1 MLFRSKILQI
11 TFYII
16 KYINS
21 HVTNL
26 SNTNSNN
33 STTAKTMIKYKTFYS
48 KIFNSWEKLG
58 PGLVTGASDDDP
70 SGIATYSQ
78 AGAAFGLLTLWTAII
93 AFPLMASIQQMCAR
107 IGLVTSQGLT
117 GTLKK
122 HYPKPILYVMLV
134 FSFPAIV
141 MNIGADIAGMGA
153 VGNLLFPNIDAN
165 FFSVLFTI
173 ILLGLIIYLPYQKI
187 SAVLKYL
194 CIVMLV
200 YFIVPFLYKQ
210 DFIEIIKATFIPTI
224 KFNKDFLA
232 IIVGILGTTISPYLF
247 FWQASVEVE
256 EMKNKRQHLI
266 VNKQFVHTM
275 NQDVNLGMTISGLV
289 MYFIILT
296 TGSVLFKGGI
306 HQIDTVEQAA
316 MALKPLAG
324 DLAYL
329 LFAIG
334 VIGTGLI
341 AIPVLSGSISY
352 IVTETFGW
360 DQGLDKKFHE
370 AKAFYVIIAISLI
383 LGLSLNYIGI
393 TPIQSLIYTA
403 ILYGLTAPV
412 LIVIILHI
420 SNNTKIMGEN
430 VNDRKTNIL
439 GFTALII
446 MTVAAIALIYFQ
458 IIGT

>member
-1 MLFRSKILQI
+1 MNK
-11 TFYII
+11 
-16 KYINS
+16 K
-21 HVTNL
+21 
-26 SNTNSNN
+26 
-33 STTAKTMIKYKTFYS
+33 KTYS
-48 KIFNSWEKLG
+48 SGLLNSWKKLG

-78 AGAAFGLLTLWTAII
+78 AGAAYGLSTLWTAII

-122 HYPKPILYVMLV
+122 NYPRPVLYLMLV

-153 VGNLLFPNIDAN
+153 VGNLLFPAVDAN
-165 FFSVLFTI
+165 YFSVMFTI

-187 SAVLKYL
+187 ASILKYL

-210 DFIEIIKATFIPTI
+210 DITEILKATFIPTI
-224 KFNKDFLA
+224 TFDKSFIA
-232 IIVGILGTTISPYLF
+232 ILVGILGTTISPYLF

-256 EMKNKRQHLI
+256 EMKHKKKHLI
-266 VNKQFVHTM
+266 VNKKVIHEM
-275 NQDVNLGMTISGLV
+275 NQDVDFGMTVSGFV

-296 TGSVLFKGGI
+296 TGTVLFKGGV

-324 DLAYL
+324 NMAYL

-341 AIPVLSGSISY
+341 AIPVLSGSLSY
-352 IVTETFGW
+352 IFTETFGW
-360 DQGLDKKFHE
+360 EQGLDKKFHE
-370 AKAFYVIIAISLI
+370 AKAFYTIIAISLI
-383 LGLSLNYIGI
+383 LGLSLNYVGI
-393 TPIQSLIYTA
+393 SPIKALIYTA

-412 LIVIILHI
+412 LIAIILHI
-420 SNNTKIMGEN
+420 SNNKKIMGDN
-430 VNDRKTNIL
+430 VNGRVSNIL
-439 GFTALII
+439 GFAALII
-446 MTVAAIALIYFQ
+446 MTIAAVVLVYMQ
-458 IIGT
+458 LSGE

>member
-1 MLFRSKILQI
+1 MQHKKNFSIKFTRFWKI
-11 TFYII
+11 
-16 KYINS
+16 
-21 HVTNL
+21 
-26 SNTNSNN
+26 
-33 STTAKTMIKYKTFYS
+33 
-48 KIFNSWEKLG
+48 LG

-78 AGAAFGLLTLWTAII
+78 AGASFGLATLWTCIVTI
-93 AFPLMASIQQMCAR
+93 PLMASIQQMCAR

-122 HYPKPILYVMLV
+122 HYPKPVLYIMLA

-153 VGNLLFPNIDAN
+153 VGNLLLPSVDATY
-165 FFSVLFTI
+165 FSVFFTLV
-173 ILLGLIIYLPYQKI
+173 LLGLIIYLPYQKI
-187 SAVLKYL
+187 ASVLKYL

-210 DFIEIIKATFIPTI
+210 DIKEIITSTFIPTI
-224 KFNKDFLA
+224 HFDKNFIA
-232 IIVGILGTTISPYLF
+232 ILVGILGTTISPYLF

-256 EMKNKRQHLI
+256 EMKEKNRHLI
-266 VNKQFVHTM
+266 VDKRIIHSM
-275 NQDVNLGMTISGLV
+275 IQDVDFGMAFSGLV

-296 TGSVLFKGGI
+296 TGTVLFKEGI

-316 MALKPLAG
+316 AALKPIAG
-324 DLAYL
+324 ELAYL
-329 LFAIG
+329 LFAVG

-352 IVTETFGW
+352 IITETFGW
-360 DQGLDKKFHE
+360 EQGLNKKFHE
-370 AKAFYVIIAISLI
+370 AKAFYVIIGISLI

-393 TPIQSLIYTA
+393 SPIKALIYTA

-412 LIVIILHI
+412 LIAIILHI
-420 SNNTKIMGEN
+420 SNNRKIMGDN
-430 VNDRKTNIL
+430 VNGRMTNIL
-439 GFTALII
+439 GTIALVI
-446 MTVAAIALIYFQ
+446 MTTAAGVLVWMEVA
-458 IIGT
+458 GK